1 MCFYTVTKL
10 KLKTLTVAKLSGQ
23 RWVWQRRCFG
33 LEIIIHH
40 CRMSCCSQKHQ
51 HRHCR
56 QKRCKRKKENN
67 VENILNIK
75 YIDDLFLLYAFFSFP
90 NKFLPLLLSFIHKK
104 KKYLGQAL
112 WKFYFKRF
120 FFFFLLHGSIT
131 EQTGNLRFSRYVCL
145 CVTMLS
151 FGDVMCS
158 APSACTG
165 VTNRSAL
172 SLFIQICTANQ
183 NTEGFFSFEKWKV
196 FPFDTRLESSHLL
209 HRHAETKPMGE
220 ARDPQRQVLLKNTGW
235 VTFNQFHSPVK
246 LLHWQRMLGN
256 PLFFHRRD
264 HNGSFIFLW
273 PLNTW
278 REN

>member
-104 KKYLGQAL
+104 KNYLGQAL

-120 FFFFLLHGSIT
+120 FFFFLASWLYH
-131 EQTGNLRFSRYVCL
+131 R
-145 CVTMLS
+145 
-151 FGDVMCS
+151 
-158 APSACTG
+158 
-165 VTNRSAL
+165 TNWKLTFLQVRL
-172 SLFIQICTANQ
+172 SLCDHVVLWWCDV
-183 NTEGFFSFEKWKV
+183 FSSFC
-196 FPFDTRLESSHLL
+196 L
-209 HRHAETKPMGE
+209 HRCDQQVCAELIYP
-220 ARDPQRQVLLKNTGW
+220 DL
-235 VTFNQFHSPVK
+235 HSQSK
-246 LLHWQRMLGN
+246 HWR
-256 PLFFHRRD
+256 LFFFWKMKSI
-264 HNGSFIFLW
+264 SFW
-273 PLNTW
+273 YSTW
-278 REN
+278 IKSFTS

>member
-1 MCFYTVTKL
+1 MCPQLNKHISWRHWGHLGLCRFHMSGIKHCNAMCFYTVTKL

-104 KKYLGQAL
+104 K
-112 WKFYFKRF
+112 
-120 FFFFLLHGSIT
+120 
-131 EQTGNLRFSRYVCL
+131 
-145 CVTMLS
+145 
-151 FGDVMCS
+151 
-158 APSACTG
+158 
-165 VTNRSAL
+165 
-172 SLFIQICTANQ
+172 
-183 NTEGFFSFEKWKV
+183 NT
-196 FPFDTRLESSHLL
+196 
-209 HRHAETKPMGE
+209 
-220 ARDPQRQVLLKNTGW
+220 
-235 VTFNQFHSPVK
+235 
-246 LLHWQRMLGN
+246 
-256 PLFFHRRD
+256 
-264 HNGSFIFLW
+264 
-273 PLNTW
+273 
-278 REN
+278 

>member
-104 KKYLGQAL
+104 KYLGQAL

-120 FFFFLLHGSIT
+120 FFFFFLASWLYH
-131 EQTGNLRFSRYVCL
+131 R
-145 CVTMLS
+145 
-151 FGDVMCS
+151 
-158 APSACTG
+158 
-165 VTNRSAL
+165 TNWKLTFLQVRL
-172 SLFIQICTANQ
+172 SLCDHVVLWWCDV
-183 NTEGFFSFEKWKV
+183 FSSFC
-196 FPFDTRLESSHLL
+196 L
-209 HRHAETKPMGE
+209 HRCDQQVCAELIYP
-220 ARDPQRQVLLKNTGW
+220 DL
-235 VTFNQFHSPVK
+235 HSQSK
-246 LLHWQRMLGN
+246 HWR
-256 PLFFHRRD
+256 LFFFWKMKSI
-264 HNGSFIFLW
+264 SFW
-273 PLNTW
+273 YSTW
-278 REN
+278 IKSFTS

>member
-104 KKYLGQAL
+104 KKKNLGQAL
-112 WKFYFKRF
+112 WKFYLKRF
-120 FFFFLLHGSIT
+120 FFFFASWLYH
-131 EQTGNLRFSRYVCL
+131 R
-145 CVTMLS
+145 
-151 FGDVMCS
+151 
-158 APSACTG
+158 
-165 VTNRSAL
+165 TNWKLTFLQVRL
-172 SLFIQICTANQ
+172 SLCDHVVLWWCDV
-183 NTEGFFSFEKWKV
+183 FSSFC
-196 FPFDTRLESSHLL
+196 L
-209 HRHAETKPMGE
+209 HRCDQQVCAELIYP
-220 ARDPQRQVLLKNTGW
+220 DL
-235 VTFNQFHSPVK
+235 HSQSK
-246 LLHWQRMLGN
+246 HWR
-256 PLFFHRRD
+256 LFFFWKMKSI
-264 HNGSFIFLW
+264 SFW
-273 PLNTW
+273 YSTW
-278 REN
+278 IKSFTS